1 MIHLE
6 PVTPDNWRERLEVR
20 PEQEQFVAPK
30 ATILARA
37 WVYRDARSRM
47 FMIYADETPVG
58 LVLYHDYEDED
69 THETVYDFDQLLID
83 ARYQGRGYGTETVR
97 QVLARME
104 AEGKYDRVVVC
115 YVEGNDDARRLYEKF
130 GFVQTW
136 DEDGEIVMEK
146 RICRDANGGGL

>member
-1 MIHLE
+1 MIRLE

-20 PEQEQFVAPK
+20 PDQEKFVAPK

-37 WVYRDARSRM
+37 WVYRDARSRA
-47 FMIYADETPVG
+47 FMIYDGETPVG
-58 LVLYHDYEDED
+58 LVLYHDYEDPE
-69 THETVYDFDQLLID
+69 ENEYSYAFDQLLID
-83 ARYQGRGYGTETVR
+83 ARYQGRGYGTETVK
-97 QVLARME
+97 QILAMME
-104 AEGKYDRVVVC
+104 ADGKYDKVTLC

-146 RICRDANGGGL
+146 RIR

>member
-1 MIHLE
+1 MIRLE

-20 PEQEQFVAPK
+20 PDQEKFVAPK

-37 WVYRDARSRM
+37 WVYRDARSRA
-47 FMIYADETPVG
+47 FMIYDGETPVG
-58 LVLYHDYEDED
+58 LALYRDWKDE
-69 THETVYDFDQLLID
+69 EENEYSYAFDQLLID

-97 QVLARME
+97 QILAMME
-104 AEGKYDRVVVC
+104 ADGKYDKVTLC

-146 RICRDANGGGL
+146 RIR

>member
-1 MIHLE
+1 MIRLE

-20 PEQEQFVAPK
+20 PDQEKFVAPK

-37 WVYRDARSRM
+37 WAYRDARSRA
-47 FMIYADETPVG
+47 FMIYDGETPVG
-58 LVLYHDYEDED
+58 LVLYHDYGDPEEN
-69 THETVYDFDQLLID
+69 EYSYDFDQLLID

-97 QVLARME
+97 QILAMME
-104 AEGKYDRVVVC
+104 ADGKYDKVTLC

-146 RICRDANGGGL
+146 RIR

>member
-1 MIHLE
+1 MIRLE

-20 PEQEQFVAPK
+20 PDQEKFVAPK

-37 WVYRDARSRM
+37 WVYRDARSRA
-47 FMIYADETPVG
+47 FMIYDGETPVG
-58 LVLYHDYEDED
+58 LVMYRDYEDPE
-69 THETVYDFDQLLID
+69 ENEYSYDFDQLLID
-83 ARYQGRGYGTETVR
+83 ARYQGRGYGTETVK
-97 QVLARME
+97 QILAMME
-104 AEGKYDRVVVC
+104 ADGKYDKVTLC

-146 RICRDANGGGL
+146 RIR

>member
-1 MIHLE
+1 MIRLE

-20 PEQEQFVAPK
+20 PDQEKFVAPK

-37 WVYRDARSRM
+37 WAYRDARSRA
-47 FMIYADETPVG
+47 FMIYHDETPVG
-58 LVLYHDYEDED
+58 LALYHDWEDE
-69 THETVYDFDQLLID
+69 EENEYCYDFDQLLID

-97 QVLARME
+97 QVLAMME
-104 AEGKYDRVVVC
+104 ADGKYDKVVLC

-130 GFVQTW
+130 GFTQTW

-146 RICRDANGGGL
+146 RLR